1 MAKML
6 GQDLFTQTEF
16 DKFKKEFDEL
26 HIAVK
31 IQADEIAKFQL
42 LSKAALVLSC
52 ASLLILVVRY
62 FAS

>member
-26 HIAVK
+26 HMVVK
-31 IQADEIAKFQL
+31 LQADEIAKFQL
-42 LSKAALVLSC
+42 LTKAALALSC
-52 ASLLILVVRY
+52 LSAILLVIHLIV
-62 FAS
+62 S